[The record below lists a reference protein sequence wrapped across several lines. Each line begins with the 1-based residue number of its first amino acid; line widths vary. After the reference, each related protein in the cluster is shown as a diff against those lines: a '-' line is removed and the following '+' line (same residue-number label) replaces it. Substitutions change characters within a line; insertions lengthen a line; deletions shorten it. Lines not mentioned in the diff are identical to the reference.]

1 MRPFGTAPQIA
12 LTIFKITLAILKMT
26 AEILRMTAVI
36 TAMTAGNRNN
46 DLSDSKTVSGIS
58 SSPADK
64 YINVYD
70 IDFAASVSARQHAS
84 GHPSPCLTAAQTPT
98 TKPFYA

>member
-1 MRPFGTAPQIA
+1 
-12 LTIFKITLAILKMT
+12 MT

-70 IDFAASVSARQHAS
+70 IDFAASVSARQHVS